1 LCSSQ
6 IACSFPNVTKL
17 EVEFKEFPDLVPL
30 LEMIGSQ
37 LRELSMKRSRYYEGP
52 TLPQGRHYNLSH
64 VLKLAPNLTSLT
76 VDGLIIS
83 NVEPVP
89 IKKEWVEDLTNFDL
103 HNCHHL
109 PRGTLL
115 DVVSNAPK
123 LKV

>member
-1 LCSSQ
+1 VYLNL
-6 IACSFPNVTKL
+6 NVTKL
-17 EVEFKEFPDLVPL
+17 EVVFKEFPDLVPL
-30 LEMIGSQ
+30 LEMIGPQ
-37 LRELSMKRSRYYEGP
+37 LRELGLKRLRNCEACEGP
-52 TLPQGRHYNLSH
+52 TLPQGRHHNLSH
-64 VLKLAPNLTSLT
+64 LFQLAPNLTSLS

-103 HNCHHL
+103 HNCLHQ
-109 PRGTLL
+109 PKGMLL